1 MSAAHATRILA
12 IRHGETA
19 WNTESRIQ
27 GHSDIPLN
35 DTGLW
40 QADRVARALHDE
52 RLQAVYSSEL
62 LRARAAAEAIADARA
77 PFEEGFPRS
86 FEESL
91 EERPH
96 A

>member
-1 MSAAHATRILA
+1 MYLPFAPGCGSFEVFEVEPRSPLDLDAGFYWWACHPGCLPEGEPVGPFASAK
-12 IRHGETA
+12 
-19 WNTESRIQ
+19 
-27 GHSDIPLN
+27 
-35 DTGLW
+35 
-40 QADRVARALHDE
+40 
-52 RLQAVYSSEL
+52 
-62 LRARAAAEAIADARA
+62 EAIADARA